1 MMSIMCTEIKAQV
14 GALQERCPE
23 DLAQRA
29 APSIRAKVGFY
40 WSTPTV
46 PATERLAGCGRIGC
60 SGLPR
65 TREGLAARIPRRNDA
80 D

>member
-1 MMSIMCTEIKAQV
+1 MMSIMCAEIKARV
-14 GALQERCPE
+14 GAVQERCPDE
-23 DLAQRA
+23 LAQRA
-29 APSIRAKVGFY
+29 APIRAKVGFY
-40 WSTPTV
+40 WSTPVV
-46 PATERLAGCGRIGC
+46 PATERLAGCGRRGC